1 MDGFT
6 VANANR
12 FLETGHLPGE
22 NRIGSSSSSQGETKG
37 LALGATD
44 GTQKSFADT
53 LNDAIGSVNDLQKAS
68 DTATQNL
75 TTGRTDN
82 IAEVMIATDKADIA
96 LRLMVQVRNKIID
109 AYQDIMKMQV

>member
-22 NRIGSSSSSQGETKG
+22 NRIGSSSSSQSGMG
-37 LALGATD
+37 IGATD

-53 LNDAIGSVNDLQKAS
+53 LNDAIGSVNDL
-68 DTATQNL
+68 
-75 TTGRTDN
+75 
-82 IAEVMIATDKADIA
+82 
-96 LRLMVQVRNKIID
+96 
-109 AYQDIMKMQV
+109 